1 MGSRA
6 HRRTTSTEMIALRVA
21 AVGAV
26 MTVLLTACGAS
37 DTEDTTTSQAS
48 STTTTLAT
56 TTTAPT
62 TTAPTTTTTTEPPTT
77 TTEPQSALEALGFPV
92 SDEWVVETVVAG
104 IDAGTG
110 GLAVAP
116 DGSFYQAD
124 FGYSGHVGDTIW
136 KVSPDG
142 EIEAFARSDEME
154 SLTMTVL
161 TDDGTIYQ
169 SSYGSNKVF
178 RVDPDGTV
186 ELVAEGLR
194 GPTGIVVGEDGTL
207 YVEAYNSNILHT
219 IAPDGTV
226 GELAFDRRF
235 NGINGL
241 TQGPDGTLYAIDHK
255 DGGLFSITLDGEV
268 EKIFQFPEETSHG
281 VYQDGSLF
289 VTSRGGYV
297 VFRYDVDTGD
307 VEIIAGNGEP
317 GDRDGRGGE
326 ASFGRPNAITVGP
339 DGALYINHGEGT
351 SNDPVTIR
359 RIAREP

>member
-1 MGSRA
+1 MLA
-6 HRRTTSTEMIALRVA
+6 ATTVAMMVIVA
-21 AVGAV
+21 ACS
-26 MTVLLTACGAS
+26 TSDDAS
-37 DTEDTTTSQAS
+37 DR
-48 STTTTLAT
+48 TTTLAT
-56 TTTAPT
+56 TTVPT
-62 TTAPTTTTTTEPPTT
+62 TATTEPTTTTTTTTPTT
-77 TTEPQSALEALGFPV
+77 TTTQPETALEALGFPV
-92 SDEWVVETVVAG
+92 SDEWVVETVVSGLDMA
-104 IDAGTG
+104 TG
-110 GLAVAP
+110 GLAVAD
-116 DGSFYQAD
+116 DGTMYQAD
-124 FGYSGHVGDTIW
+124 FGYSGHVGNTVWRID
-136 KVSPDG
+136 PDG
-142 EIEAFARSDEME
+142 TVEAFSASDDME

-161 TDDGTIYQ
+161 TEDGTIYQ
-169 SSYGSNKVF
+169 SSYGSNRVF
-178 RVDPDGTV
+178 RIDPDGTAKV
-186 ELVAEGLR
+186 IAEGLR
-194 GPTGIVVGEDGTL
+194 GPTGIVVGADGTL

-255 DGGLFSITLDGEV
+255 DGGIFSITLDGEV

-281 VYQDGSLF
+281 VYHDGSLF

-297 VFRYDVDTGD
+297 VFRYDLELGD

-339 DGALYINHGEGT
+339 DGALYINHGGEN
-351 SNDPVTIR
+351 SNNPVSIR